1 MSRTFSLLFLFSL
14 SKKFVFLFIYF
25 LIREEVCFKMS
36 KNNKIRRAFESTI
49 EYRYHQTC
57 IDWIDGFAF
66 EFDGIDDTCVACTSL
81 LLASLFSSTTSFI
94 YVPFY
99 NYIHIRVFWVNIVK
113 FKVNLR
119 YTNYSKIIGKLRRE
133 TEFRQWH
140 CRNSAK
146 KQERE

>member
-1 MSRTFSLLFLFSL
+1 MSLLLLLITGQKDIVKDFFSFVPFLLVEEVCF
-14 SKKFVFLFIYF
+14 FIFYFIF
-25 LIREEVCFKMS
+25 LIKEEVCFKMS

-94 YVPFY
+94 YVLFY
-99 NYIHIRVFWVNIVK
+99 NYIHIMFGVK
-113 FKVNLR
+113 NKLV
-119 YTNYSKIIGKLRRE
+119 IIHIYLYG
-133 TEFRQWH
+133 Q
-140 CRNSAK
+140 N
-146 KQERE
+146 

>member
-1 MSRTFSLLFLFSL
+1 MSLLLLLITGQKDIVKDFFSFVPFLLVEEVCF
-14 SKKFVFLFIYF
+14 FIFYFIF
-25 LIREEVCFKMS
+25 LIKEEVCFKMS

-94 YVPFY
+94 YVLFY
-99 NYIHIRVFWVNIVK
+99 NYILLCLVLK
-113 FKVNLR
+113 
-119 YTNYSKIIGKLRRE
+119 TNR
-133 TEFRQWH
+133 
-140 CRNSAK
+140 
-146 KQERE
+146 

>member
-1 MSRTFSLLFLFSL
+1 MSLLLLLITGQKDIVKDFFSFVSFLLVEEVCF
-14 SKKFVFLFIYF
+14 FIYLFIYF

-94 YVPFY
+94 YVLFY
-99 NYIHIRVFWVNIVK
+99 NYIHIMFGVK
-113 FKVNLR
+113 NKLV
-119 YTNYSKIIGKLRRE
+119 IIHIYLYG
-133 TEFRQWH
+133 Q
-140 CRNSAK
+140 N
-146 KQERE
+146 

>member
-1 MSRTFSLLFLFSL
+1 MSLLLLLITGQKDIVKDFFSFVPFLLVEEVCF
-14 SKKFVFLFIYF
+14 FIFYFIF
-25 LIREEVCFKMS
+25 LIKEEVCFKMS

-94 YVPFY
+94 YVLFY
-99 NYIHIRVFWVNIVK
+99 NYIHIMFGVK
-113 FKVNLR
+113 NKLV
-119 YTNYSKIIGKLRRE
+119 IIHIKYIFIWTKLML
-133 TEFRQWH
+133 F
-140 CRNSAK
+140 
-146 KQERE
+146 